1 MTTSRRRPM
10 SPLASI
16 LAGQMPRAQPS
27 RVTPA
32 RPPGSTILP
41 LRIELAGSD
50 PLIWRR
56 VLVPDT
62 VTLGTVHNVIQAVFI
77 WDNSHMHGFRTV
89 GQGRRWL
96 GGEDDDSGED
106 EDDILLV
113 DVIGERTKSI
123 DYVYDFGD
131 SWEHRVKVERRRKAD
146 PGLSLPVC
154 VEGANAAPPDDCGG
168 VWGYSERVAALRDPK
183 HPDHAEVRGW
193 FGKKWDATAF
203 DIDAANRR
211 LKARVGS
218 GATAAAAS

>member
-1 MTTSRRRPM
+1 MPTSRRRAT
-10 SPLASI
+10 SALAS
-16 LAGQMPRAQPS
+16 LFAGQMPRAKIEKAA
-27 RVTPA
+27 PA

-41 LRIELAGSD
+41 LRIELVDSS

-56 VLVPDT
+56 VLVPDS
-62 VTLGTVHNVIQAVFI
+62 VTLGTVHAVIQSVFI

-89 GQGRRWL
+89 DQGRRWL

-113 DVIGERTKSI
+113 DVISERTKSI
-123 DYVYDFGD
+123 DYLYDFGD
-131 SWEHRVKVERRRKAD
+131 SWLHRVKVERRRKAD
-146 PGLSLPVC
+146 PGLNLPVC
-154 VEGANAAPPDDCGG
+154 IEGANAAPPDDCGG
-168 VWGYSERVAALRDPK
+168 VWGYSERVAALGDPK

-211 LKARVGS
+211 LKARFGT
-218 GATAAAAS
+218 ATTAAAAP

>member
-1 MTTSRRRPM
+1 M
-10 SPLASI
+10 SPLASL
-16 LAGQMPRAQPS
+16 LAGQMPRVQTEKAS
-27 RVTPA
+27 PA

-41 LRIELAGSD
+41 LRIELVGSD

-62 VTLGTVHNVIQAVFI
+62 VTLGTVHAVIQSVFI

-96 GGEDDDSGED
+96 GGE
-106 EDDILLV
+106 
-113 DVIGERTKSI
+113 
-123 DYVYDFGD
+123 
-131 SWEHRVKVERRRKAD
+131 
-146 PGLSLPVC
+146 
-154 VEGANAAPPDDCGG
+154 DDCGG

-203 DIDAANRR
+203 DIDAANQR
-211 LKARVGS
+211 LKARVS
-218 GATAAAAS
+218 RVTRVAPES

>member
-1 MTTSRRRPM
+1 M
-10 SPLASI
+10 PLVQIEKA
-16 LAGQMPRAQPS
+16 
-27 RVTPA
+27 TPA

-41 LRIELAGSD
+41 LRIELVGSD

-62 VTLGTVHNVIQAVFI
+62 VTLGTVHAVIQSVFI

-113 DVIGERTKSI
+113 DVISERTKSI
-123 DYVYDFGD
+123 DYLYDFGD
-131 SWEHRVKVERRRKAD
+131 SWEHRVKVERQRKAN

-154 VEGANAAPPDDCGG
+154 IDGANAAPPDDCGG
-168 VWGYSERVAALRDPK
+168 VWGYFERLAALRDPK
-183 HPDHAEVRGW
+183 HPDHAEVREW

-203 DIDAANRR
+203 DIDAANQR
-211 LKARVGS
+211 LKARVAMGTTV
-218 GATAAAAS
+218 APEP